1 MYKQNDR
8 LMSTAEVL
16 SLIPISRTTLWR
28 FVQEKLIAPPRKLGT
43 HRIAWLASDI
53 QVFIQGRNNTPEDSH
68 DQL

>member
-1 MYKQNDR
+1 MYQQNDR

-43 HRIAWLASDI
+43 HRIAWLSSDI
-53 QVFIQGRNNTPEDSH
+53 QDFIQGTNTTADSH
-68 DQL
+68 DQ